1 MGRRIHPPPK
11 KFPFRSHAPSGCGR
25 SIGWRG
31 GIVFPIVEAKSLA
44 PAVKQFKILAPWVA
58 RKRQPGQ
65 FIVLRTHEEGE
76 RIPLTIVDSDPQA
89 GTLTIIFQEVGKSTL
104 RLGELQAGDSILDLI
119 GPLGRPTHIEKFGT
133 VVCIGGGIGIAPV
146 YPIAKGMREAGN
158 TVVSIIGARTREL
171 LILEEEM
178 ARVSH
183 VLKVSTDDGSYGY
196 HGFVSDVLQD
206 LIDEGTSIDLVV
218 AIGPVPMMRVVCN
231 VTRNRNLKTVVS
243 LNPIMVDATGMC
255 GACRVTV
262 GGRTRFVCVDGPEF
276 DGHEVNFA
284 ELVKRQRAYLKEE
297 KTAMEIH
304 LRHRGLCGGGGRP

>member
-1 MGRRIHPPPK
+1 M
-11 KFPFRSHAPSGCGR
+11 
-25 SIGWRG
+25 
-31 GIVFPIVEAKSLA
+31 FPIVDARLLA
-44 PAVKQFKILAPWVA
+44 ASVKQFKVAAPEIA
-58 RKRQPGQ
+58 RKRKPGQ
-65 FIVLRTHEEGE
+65 FVVLRTHEEGE
-76 RIPLTIVDSDPQA
+76 RIPLTIADADPEA
-89 GTLTIIFQEVGKSTL
+89 GTITLIFQEVGKSTL
-104 RLGELQAGDSILDLI
+104 QLGRLKAGDAILDLI

-158 TVVSIIGARTREL
+158 RVIAIIGARSKDL

-178 ARVSH
+178 GKVAH
-183 VLKVSTDDGSYGY
+183 VLKVSTDDGSYGF

-206 LIDEGTSIDLVV
+206 VIDEGNPIDLAV

-231 VTRNRNLKTVVS
+231 VTRGRNIKTVVS

-284 ELVKRQRAYLKEE
+284 ELVKRQRAYLNQEQEVARMFLHPEGACMGGK
-297 KTAMEIH
+297 
-304 LRHRGLCGGGGRP
+304 RG

>member
-1 MGRRIHPPPK
+1 M
-11 KFPFRSHAPSGCGR
+11 
-25 SIGWRG
+25 
-31 GIVFPIVEAKSLA
+31 FPIVDARLLA
-44 PAVKQFKILAPWVA
+44 ASVKQFRVAAPEIA
-58 RKRQPGQ
+58 EKCKPGQ
-65 FIVLRTHEEGE
+65 FVVLRTHEEGE
-76 RIPLTIVDSDPQA
+76 RIPLTIADADPSA
-89 GTLTIIFQEVGKSTL
+89 GTITLIFQEVGKSTMY
-104 RLGELQAGDSILDLI
+104 LGKLKTGDSILDLI
-119 GPLGRPTHIEKFGT
+119 GPLGRPTHIENFGT

-158 TVVSIIGARTREL
+158 KVISIIGARTKDL

-178 ARVSH
+178 AKVSH

-206 LIDEGTSIDLVV
+206 VIDEGDPIHLVV

-231 VTRNRNLKTVVS
+231 VTRGKNLKTVVS

-255 GACRVTV
+255 GACRVSV

-284 ELVKRQRAYLKEE
+284 ELVKRQRAYLDQEQQAAKMFLHPGD
-297 KTAMEIH
+297 A
-304 LRHRGLCGGGGRP
+304 CAGGKSG